1 MRLDQGLLSG
11 QQLCTMGLITSFS
24 GILQVLVF
32 AFGLHPMH
40 VSVTEI
46 KFDEKDKELEVV
58 SRIFID
64 DFEKT
69 LQNKLRQPELDILQP
84 KNGQTTDQMA
94 EKYLI
99 EHIRIALDNKA
110 QKVDYL
116 GHEREG
122 EAFIFYFVVS
132 KVKKWKTIQI
142 SNDVIMETHDDQ
154 SNLVHVTV
162 QDNVKSLRLTRE
174 KSTDKL
180 TFDSK

>member
-1 MRLDQGLLSG
+1 MSL
-11 QQLCTMGLITSFS
+11 MISFS
-24 GILQVLVF
+24 GIFNALVL

-69 LQNKLRQPELDILQP
+69 LQNKLQQPELDILQP
-84 KNGQTTDQMA
+84 KNGLTTDQMA
-94 EKYLI
+94 EKYLV
-99 EHIRIALDNKA
+99 EHIKVTLDNKA
-110 QKVDYL
+110 QTVDYL

-142 SNDVIMETHDDQ
+142 TNDVIMETHDDQ

-162 QDNVKSLRLTRE
+162 GENVKSLRLTRE
-174 KSTDKL
+174 KSADKL
-180 TFDSK
+180 TFESK

>member
-1 MRLDQGLLSG
+1 MSFIS
-11 QQLCTMGLITSFS
+11 TFS
-24 GILQVLVF
+24 GFLQALTISL
-32 AFGLHPMH
+32 GLHPMH

-69 LQNKLRQPELDILQP
+69 LQNKLQQPELDILQP

-94 EKYLI
+94 EKYLV
-99 EHIRIALDNKA
+99 EHIRISLDNKA
-110 QKVDYL
+110 QKVEYL
-116 GHEREG
+116 GHERDG

-162 QDNVKSLRLTRE
+162 QENVKSLRLTRE

>member
-1 MRLDQGLLSG
+1 
-11 QQLCTMGLITSFS
+11 
-24 GILQVLVF
+24 
-32 AFGLHPMH
+32 
-40 VSVTEI
+40 
-46 KFDEKDKELEVV
+46 
-58 SRIFID
+58 
-64 DFEKT
+64 
-69 LQNKLRQPELDILQP
+69 
-84 KNGQTTDQMA
+84 MA

-99 EHIRIALDNKA
+99 EHITIALDNKA